1 MFRIEKSLNLQ
12 GFLIIRVSTNVVL
25 MMILCCDLWIIRDFV
40 DLSRKIEVF

>member
-25 MMILCCDLWIIRDFV
+25 MMILSCDLWIIRDFV